1 VNSDGRV
8 YVATPAGPVEGGPPG
23 GGFALPR
30 AERLR
35 LEILGAIAEDR
46 GATQRRLSARLG
58 IALGLTN
65 ALVRRLARKGY
76 IKITHVS
83 PRRVRYLVTPKGILE
98 KSRLT
103 YFYIEFSIR
112 YYRDL
117 RARIQALFGALVEAG
132 VRRILLYGAG
142 EVAEIALVCM
152 HGTSLELVAIVD
164 ERGAGQTILGR
175 RVDGLER
182 LGSAPVDAVVV
193 TAPVPP
199 ERLAERL
206 AGLGV
211 PREKIWGLDGAR
223 QPTAARARRAPR
235 GAMPR
240 AGGSP
245 GSRREARAEP
255 AP

>member
-1 VNSDGRV
+1 MNNNAR
-8 YVATPAGPVEGGPPG
+8 ARLPAPAGADDMPTL
-23 GGFALPR
+23 AR
-30 AERLR
+30 ADRLR
-35 LEILGAIAEDR
+35 LELLGAIAEDR
-46 GATQRRLSARLG
+46 SATQRNLSARLG

-65 ALVRRLARKGY
+65 AIIRRLARKGY

-103 YFYIEFSIR
+103 YFYIQFSVQ

-117 RARIQALFGALVEAG
+117 RARMQGLFGTLVETG

-142 EVAEIALVCM
+142 EVAEIALVCV
-152 HGTSLELVAIVD
+152 HGTPLELVAVVD
-164 ERGAGQTILGR
+164 EQHAGRTLLGH

-182 LGSAPVDAVVV
+182 LRSARFDAVIL

-199 ERLAERL
+199 ERLVERL

-211 PREKIWGLDGAR
+211 PLAKVWGLDG
-223 QPTAARARRAPR
+223 TRRPMATR
-235 GAMPR
+235 GGR
-240 AGGSP
+240 VTRTDHGT
-245 GSRREARAEP
+245 R
-255 AP
+255 